1 MKRTFIVFLFL
12 SFLAGMPAGQASS
25 SENSVFY
32 FDKSNAYE
40 QYKRRP
46 QSELSKLL
54 YLKEVLQKSDVTVIY
69 NGRDYDPAAIASL
82 ISMYVRLNYKK
93 ENAENWITQH
103 AYRSIS
109 KGKIIYLKDPQGHR
123 QILKD
128 VLLQE
133 LKTLPA

>member
-1 MKRTFIVFLFL
+1 MKRTFVAFLFL
-12 SFLAGMPAGQASS
+12 SLLAGMPAGHASS
-25 SENSVFY
+25 GNSVFC
-32 FDKSNAYE
+32 FDKSDAYE

-54 YLKEVLQKSDVTVIY
+54 YLKEVLQKSGVTVIY
-69 NGRDYDPAAIASL
+69 NGRDYDPEAMTAV
-82 ISMYVRLNYKK
+82 ISTYVKMNYKK

-103 AYRSIS
+103 AYRSAS
-109 KGKIIYLKDPQGHR
+109 KGQIIYLKDPQGHR
-123 QILKD
+123 QVLKD